1 MPDYEK
7 NFAYNV
13 KRLRKAQGLTQKML
27 ADAAGCSEK
36 TVSKWEA
43 GISVPYVDTLFKLT
57 KILHTGI
64 ENLFV
69 DAAQVY
75 YLGID
80 GGGTKTALKL
90 TDGDGVVLRT
100 LEAASCNPYDSGMNA
115 AQDILCRAI
124 YEICGAIPLSSIVM
138 FAGIAGGTA
147 GENKKQLTAFF
158 DTFRFLRAGNG
169 SDNDNLIAAGLGG
182 TDGITLL
189 MGTGICVFSVRRG
202 VKHRMSGWG
211 YLFDDGGSAFNL
223 GREAIHAAYSAFD
236 GSGEETLLRTLIE
249 EEENG
254 TMDELLSVFYQGG
267 KRKIASFAPLVFRAA
282 KEGDRAAER
291 IIDRNLDVVVGLLCS
306 AASEFPESGEIPVV
320 IAGGVTREETLLRRL
335 GEKLGAD
342 TRLRLRIL
350 DTEPVD
356 GAVLLAR
363 KLYPVT

>member
-115 AQDILCRAI
+115 AL
-124 YEICGAIPLSSIVM
+124 
-138 FAGIAGGTA
+138 
-147 GENKKQLTAFF
+147 
-158 DTFRFLRAGNG
+158 
-169 SDNDNLIAAGLGG
+169 
-182 TDGITLL
+182 
-189 MGTGICVFSVRRG
+189 
-202 VKHRMSGWG
+202 
-211 YLFDDGGSAFNL
+211 
-223 GREAIHAAYSAFD
+223 YSAARY
-236 GSGEETLLRTLIE
+236 TR
-249 EEENG
+249 
-254 TMDELLSVFYQGG
+254 
-267 KRKIASFAPLVFRAA
+267 
-282 KEGDRAAER
+282 
-291 IIDRNLDVVVGLLCS
+291 S
-306 AASEFPESGEIPVV
+306 AARSRFRRSSCSRVS
-320 IAGGVTREETLLRRL
+320 REVPQGRT
-335 GEKLGAD
+335 KSS
-342 TRLRLRIL
+342 
-350 DTEPVD
+350 
-356 GAVLLAR
+356 
-363 KLYPVT
+363 